1 MHILL
6 LEAELI
12 ISAEKSMVY
21 NLRAVFQNYDPYII
35 NVSA

>member
-6 LEAELI
+6 LEAEL

>member
-6 LEAELI
+6 LEAEL

-21 NLRAVFQNYDPYII
+21 NLRAIFQNYDLCMI
-35 NVSA
+35 NVFV